1 MKTLIPLLG
10 LCLLITGCKSPGL
23 TKTMV
28 QTAVS
33 TSVAW
38 GVLEEPKAIPYMR
51 ATVPVICSAAHGTN
65 LSPAEVVA
73 ALQNSPA
80 EKLKTPEAVI
90 IMNGVLG
97 IYTAVFEAYGSD
109 IDDRPYLQAGLE
121 GACAGIQLGLPPEAG
136 PGVAAAARKSEFER
150 MPHIKAK

>member
-10 LCLLITGCKSPGL
+10 LCLLIAGCKSPGL
-23 TKTMV
+23 TKATV

-38 GVLEEPKAIPYMR
+38 GVLKEPRAIPYLK

-73 ALQNSPA
+73 ALEKSPA
-80 EKLKTPEAVI
+80 EKLKTPEGVI
-90 IMNGVLG
+90 IINGVLG

-109 IDDRPYLQAGLE
+109 IDDQPFLQAGLD
-121 GACAGIQLGLPPEAG
+121 GACEGMKMALPPDE
-136 PGVAAAARKSEFER
+136 PGLARARLADFESR
-150 MPHIKAK
+150 PHVK